1 VNRRSLIKRALGLL
15 GIAVVG
21 KAKPEEVVVYEL
33 YVPGEPVRVVEP
45 LTDEQ
50 VAAFEQISTD
60 ICPRSGTRPHRA
72 LKKRTG
78 TLVPELGG
86 LVGSRWARGGAA
98 KGRR

>member
-1 VNRRSLIKRALGLL
+1 MNRRSLIKRALGLL

-60 ICPRSGTRPHRA
+60 FALENAHRFV
-72 LKKRTG
+72 
-78 TLVPELGG
+78 LVQVADHAETPL
-86 LVGSRWARGGAA
+86 L
-98 KGRR
+98 